1 MEKSDVIMGKPF
13 KGRPIFSHWKVQG
26 SSDGAKTCSCILL
39 ELMHIYF
46 TALRIVALT
55 KDR

>member
-13 KGRPIFSHWKVQG
+13 KGRPIFSHWKVQE

-39 ELMHIYF
+39 ELMHMYF